1 MIRKK
6 ELNMW
11 TDFSDFELAELA
23 GTYGIEDELV
33 FAGDLSLA
41 NRSEIESR
49 LTAIEY
55 AMAFDQTE
63 FDFNSEVTYN

>member
-1 MIRKK
+1 
-6 ELNMW
+6 MW
-11 TDFSDFELAELA
+11 EDFSDFDLAELA
-23 GTYGIEDELV
+23 GKYCIEDELV

-55 AMAFDQTE
+55 DMAFQE
-63 FDFNSEVTYN
+63 EVAFNSEVAYN

>member
-1 MIRKK
+1 MMIKK
-6 ELNMW
+6 DLNMW
-11 TDFSDFELAELA
+11 EDFSDFDLAELA
-23 GTYGIEDELV
+23 GKYGIEDELV

-55 AMAFDQTE
+55 DMAFQE
-63 FDFNSEVTYN
+63 EVAFNSEVAYN

>member
-1 MIRKK
+1 
-6 ELNMW
+6 MW
-11 TDFSDFELAELA
+11 DDFSDFELSELA

-41 NRSEIESR
+41 NRTEIESR

-63 FDFNSEVTYN
+63 VDFNSEVAYN

>member
-1 MIRKK
+1 
-6 ELNMW
+6 MW
-11 TDFSDFELAELA
+11 KDFTDFELAQLA
-23 GTYGIEDELV
+23 GNYGIEEELV

-55 AMAFDQTE
+55 DMAFQE
-63 FDFNSEVTYN
+63 EVAFNSQVEYN

>member
-1 MIRKK
+1 MMIKK
-6 ELNMW
+6 DLNMW
-11 TDFSDFELAELA
+11 KDFTDFELAELA

-41 NRSEIESR
+41 NRAEIESR

-55 AMAFDQTE
+55 DMFLQEEVA
-63 FDFNSEVTYN
+63 FNSEVEYN

>member
-1 MIRKK
+1 
-6 ELNMW
+6 MW
-11 TDFSDFELAELA
+11 NDFSDFELAELA

-41 NRSEIESR
+41 NRSQIESR

-55 AMAFDQTE
+55 DFAFQE
-63 FDFNSEVTYN
+63 EVAFNSEVAYN

>member
-1 MIRKK
+1 MMIKK
-6 ELNMW
+6 DLNMW
-11 TDFSDFELAELA
+11 EDFSDFELADLA
-23 GTYGIEDELV
+23 GKYGIEDELV

-55 AMAFDQTE
+55 DMAFQE
-63 FDFNSEVTYN
+63 EVAFNSEVAYN

>member
-1 MIRKK
+1 
-6 ELNMW
+6 MW

-33 FAGDLSLA
+33 FSNDLSLA

-49 LTAIEY
+49 ITEIEY
-55 AMAFDQTE
+55 AMAFQE
-63 FDFNSEVTYN
+63 EVDFNSMLGYN

>member
-1 MIRKK
+1 MMIKK

-11 TDFSDFELAELA
+11 EDFSDFELADLA
-23 GTYGIEDELV
+23 GKYGIEDELI

-55 AMAFDQTE
+55 DMAFQE
-63 FDFNSEVTYN
+63 EVAFNSEVAYN

>member
-1 MIRKK
+1 
-6 ELNMW
+6 MW
-11 TDFSDFELAELA
+11 EDFSDFELADLA
-23 GTYGIEDELV
+23 GKYGIEDELI

-55 AMAFDQTE
+55 DMAFQE
-63 FDFNSEVTYN
+63 EVVFNSEVAYN

>member
-1 MIRKK
+1 MIKK
-6 ELNMW
+6 DLNMW
-11 TDFSDFELAELA
+11 EDFSDFDLAELA
-23 GTYGIEDELV
+23 GKYGIEDELV

-55 AMAFDQTE
+55 DMAFQE
-63 FDFNSEVTYN
+63 EVAFNSEVAYN

>member
-1 MIRKK
+1 
-6 ELNMW
+6 MW
-11 TDFSDFELAELA
+11 KDFTDFELAELA

-41 NRSEIESR
+41 NRADIESR

-55 AMAFDQTE
+55 DMFLQEEVA
-63 FDFNSEVTYN
+63 FNSEVEYN

>member
-1 MIRKK
+1 
-6 ELNMW
+6 MW
-11 TDFSDFELAELA
+11 EDFSDFELAELA
-23 GTYGIEDELV
+23 GKYGIEDELV

-55 AMAFDQTE
+55 DFAFQE
-63 FDFNSEVTYN
+63 EVAFNSEVAYN

>member
-1 MIRKK
+1 MMIKK
-6 ELNMW
+6 DLNMW
-11 TDFSDFELAELA
+11 KDFTDFELAQLA
-23 GTYGIEDELV
+23 GNYGIEEELV

-55 AMAFDQTE
+55 DMAFQE
-63 FDFNSEVTYN
+63 EVAFNSQVEYN

>member
-1 MIRKK
+1 
-6 ELNMW
+6 MW
-11 TDFSDFELAELA
+11 EDFSDFELADLA
-23 GTYGIEDELV
+23 GKYGIEDELV

-55 AMAFDQTE
+55 DMAFQE
-63 FDFNSEVTYN
+63 EVAFNSEVAYN